1 MIRRTRKLLDEL
13 SARVAAPA
21 PPAHPALLGDWY
33 ANLLSIERRKCVVF
47 TSERTL
53 LTFLSVG
60 LTRDAI
66 RDFATLLRT
75 GLRQLLEGEGVPRHV
90 VERWMSTGS

>member
-1 MIRRTRKLLDEL
+1 M
-13 SARVAAPA
+13 
-21 PPAHPALLGDWY
+21 
-33 ANLLSIERRKCVVF
+33 LSIERKKCVVF

-66 RDFATLLRT
+66 RDFAVFFRA
-75 GLRQLLEGEGVPRHV
+75 GLSRLLEGEGVPPMPSSGC
-90 VERWMSTGS
+90 WMSTGS